1 MLVNMVNR
9 SRAFRGALN
18 RSRIVEAAI
27 KLIDEEGLA
36 SLTARQLAAR
46 LGCKAMSL
54 YNHIASMD
62 DLLDAIVDELLASVV
77 RSAADADIASAAS
90 KYLALADRHPD
101 AFVLV
106 ATRVWRGPHAKAAAM
121 AFVAYF
127 QATGCSERE
136 ALKRARVL
144 GAYLNG
150 SGLALGAW
158 KRGEEAARR
167 AGDEKAVQEDL
178 EAGLADVLTML
189 SVGTLR
195 SSSKLR
201 RPKA

>member
-1 MLVNMVNR
+1 
-9 SRAFRGALN
+9 
-18 RSRIVEAAI
+18 
-27 KLIDEEGLA
+27 
-36 SLTARQLAAR
+36 
-46 LGCKAMSL
+46 
-54 YNHIASMD
+54 
-62 DLLDAIVDELLASVV
+62 
-77 RSAADADIASAAS
+77 
-90 KYLALADRHPD
+90 
-101 AFVLV
+101 
-106 ATRVWRGPHAKAAAM
+106 
-121 AFVAYF
+121 VAYF

>member
-1 MLVNMVNR
+1 MIIR
-9 SRAFRGALN
+9 PRTPRGALS
-18 RSRIVEAAI
+18 RSRIVETAI
-27 KLIDEEGLA
+27 NLIDEEGLA

-77 RSAADADIASAAS
+77 RSAPDTDITDAAS

-106 ATRVWRGPHAKAAAM
+106 ATRVWRGSHAKAAAM

-158 KRGEEAARR
+158 KKGEDAARR

-178 EAGLADVLTML
+178 EAGLADLLTML
-189 SVGTLR
+189 SVAT
-195 SSSKLR
+195 SKPSSKLQR
-201 RPKA
+201 HKG